1 MPLCLNHNQVKA
13 FYSLGSK
20 FRFSTFFNKNKT
32 FATKDSKIRNIGLF
46 TGEEFIRCLLED
58 SVKIKMVDGVASRW
72 EFIRCL
78 LEDSEVMY
86 SSSMVLAESRLEGG
100 E

>member
-1 MPLCLNHNQVKA
+1 
-13 FYSLGSK
+13 
-20 FRFSTFFNKNKT
+20 
-32 FATKDSKIRNIGLF
+32 
-46 TGEEFIRCLLED
+46 
-58 SVKIKMVDGVASRW
+58 VKIKMVDGVASRW